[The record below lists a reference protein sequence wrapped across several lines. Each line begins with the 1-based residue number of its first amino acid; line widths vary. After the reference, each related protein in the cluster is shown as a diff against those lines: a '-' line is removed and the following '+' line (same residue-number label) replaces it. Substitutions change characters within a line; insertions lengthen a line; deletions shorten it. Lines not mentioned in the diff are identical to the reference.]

1 MFINYLMI
9 KDKKACF
16 NTCDDTDT
24 TSFFRLVSM
33 FLDLEVGRTGAIEL
47 SEQSLTNNRE
57 E

>member
-1 MFINYLMI
+1 MI

-24 TSFFRLVSM
+24 TSFFRLITM

-47 SEQSLTNNRE
+47 NEQSLTYNGE

>member
-1 MFINYLMI
+1 MI

-33 FLDLEVGRTGAIEL
+33 FLEVGRTGAIEL
-47 SEQSLTNNRE
+47 SEQSLTYNGE

>member
-1 MFINYLMI
+1 MI
-9 KDKKACF
+9 KVKKACF

-33 FLDLEVGRTGAIEL
+33 FLDLEVGRTEL
-47 SEQSLTNNRE
+47 SEQSLTYNGE